1 MLLRRPSGRPLA
13 LLSSHGRIEHGD
25 LFSEWDVSRDGGQT
39 EMVMWSH
46 DLIGSKVGPF
56 VSKIPP
62 VRLGDGEP
70 LSSFEH
76 AMCLVLSAWYVFGAL
91 EKALDLATVYATER
105 VAFGSPI
112 AAYQGVAFPLADA
125 CSELQAL
132 YELALYSLDSVY
144 ESPESALADAL
155 ALKWATADSGPRI
168 LRIAHQV
175 LGAVG
180 QCDEHD
186 LSIITLTLQ
195 ARLRLP
201 FGTEECLRRLSA
213 EVEQSGFDSLFPP
226 GRSPA
231 T

>member
-1 MLLRRPSGRPLA
+1 VLRS
-13 LLSSHGRIEHGD
+13 
-25 LFSEWDVSRDGGQT
+25 
-39 EMVMWSH
+39 
-46 DLIGSKVGPF
+46 
-56 VSKIPP
+56 
-62 VRLGDGEP
+62 
-70 LSSFEH
+70 
-76 AMCLVLSAWYVFGAL
+76 WYIFGAL
-91 EKALDLATVYATER
+91 EKALDLATVYATDR

-132 YELALYSLDSVY
+132 YELALYSLNSVY
-144 ESPESALADAL
+144 ASPESALVDAL
-155 ALKWATADSGPRI
+155 ALAWATAESGPRI

-201 FGTEECLRRLSA
+201 FGAEACLRSLAA
-213 EVEQSGFDSLFPP
+213 EVAQSGFESLFPP
-226 GRSPA
+226 GA